1 VRKREHWVSP
11 KEREKREKDKGVI
24 YRDKDREKEI
34 HIGLIEINIELN
46 VTMNIEMNKD
56 LKIVKGKAR

>member
-1 VRKREHWVSP
+1 
-11 KEREKREKDKGVI
+11 VI